1 MTPVEVRAI
10 LGELDRRLS
19 AELARFWHRLAETST
34 SEFRDLVIAAYP
46 ELVTPYVS
54 AAADL
59 GAVWYDSQPSTNPRF
74 TATPSELPPVEKLQ
88 SSASWA
94 LAVGN
99 GEQAIALLS
108 GAAERA
114 LFDGLR
120 DTVVD
125 NATRE
130 PGARWARHASANA
143 CGFCRMLA
151 TRHVGENA
159 TFYSSEAA
167 AGRVVG
173 RGKEMSAADRRDRA
187 AGRTRR
193 SGDGVKGQFLAGG
206 RRARGNA
213 DLGSKYH
220 DNCHCVA
227 TMIRPGQTYSPPSYV
242 ERWNDEY
249 IAASKESRDP
259 NVIARLMD
267 THRH

>member
-1 MTPVEVRAI
+1 M
-10 LGELDRRLS
+10 LGELDRRMGTEV
-19 AELARFWHRLAETST
+19 AGFWRSLAERVPS
-34 SEFRDLVIAAYP
+34 SEFRRLMIEAFP
-46 ELVTPYVS
+46 EIVTPYVS

-59 GAVWYDSQPSTNPRF
+59 GAVWYDSQPSTNARF
-74 TATPSELPPVEKLQ
+74 TATPAELPPVERLQ
-88 SSASWA
+88 GSASWA

-99 GEQAIALLS
+99 GEQAIALLTGS
-108 GAAERA
+108 AERA

-151 TRHVGENA
+151 TRHVGKNA
-159 TFYSSEAA
+159 TFYSSAEA

-173 RGKEMSAADRRDRA
+173 RRQSAMA
-187 AGRTRR
+187 AFNQEPRKTR
-193 SGDGVKGQFLAGG
+193 GAGS
-206 RRARGNA
+206 
-213 DLGSKYH
+213 LGSKYH

-227 TMIRPGQTYSPPSYV
+227 TMIRPGQTYTPPPYV
-242 ERWNDEY
+242 EQWNEDY

>member
-59 GAVWYDSQPSTNPRF
+59 GAVWYDSQPSTNTRF
-74 TATPSELPPVEKLQ
+74 SASPAELPPVEKLQ

-99 GEQAIALLS
+99 GDQAIALLTGS
-108 GAAERA
+108 AERA

-120 DTVVD
+120 DTVLD
-125 NATRE
+125 NVGRE

-143 CGFCRMLA
+143 CSFCRMLA
-151 TRHVGENA
+151 TRGADYIRESTADFKSHDACRCMAVPARPGHPLHEA
-159 TFYSSEAA
+159 PYVEEWRKQYQRARSEA
-167 AGRVVG
+167 G
-173 RGKEMSAADRRDRA
+173 
-187 AGRTRR
+187 
-193 SGDGVKGQFLAGG
+193 SGDPKQIL
-206 RRARGNA
+206 NA
-213 DLGSKYH
+213 
-220 DNCHCVA
+220 
-227 TMIRPGQTYSPPSYV
+227 
-242 ERWNDEY
+242 WN
-249 IAASKESRDP
+249 
-259 NVIARLMD
+259 RLIND
-267 THRH
+267 